1 MSDLNDDKEFFE
13 NQIARLDKETRK
25 LSEQVKKLEKENRK
39 LNKRIA
45 NLRLDFVL
53 MVN

>member
-1 MSDLNDDKEFFE
+1 MSDLNNDKEFFE

-25 LSEQVKKLEKENRK
+25 LSEQVKKLD
-39 LNKRIA
+39 
-45 NLRLDFVL
+45 LRLDFVL

>member
-1 MSDLNDDKEFFE
+1 MSDLNDDKEFFG
-13 NQIARLDKETRK
+13 NQIARLD
-25 LSEQVKKLEKENRK
+25 KENRK

>member
-25 LSEQVKKLEKENRK
+25 LSEQVKNLR
-39 LNKRIA
+39 KRIE
-45 NLRLDFVL
+45 NLISV
-53 MVN
+53 